1 LAYDDLVMSLD
12 NRTLRR
18 LKLSDLRIFHAVV
31 QRGGMAKA
39 ATELNISQPAVSKA
53 IAALEH
59 TLGVR
64 LLERHPQGVD
74 PTLYGRALLKGGI
87 AVFDELEQSVK
98 EIGFL
103 ADATA
108 GELRIGCTEPLAA
121 GFVAEVIATL
131 SRRYPRVAF
140 GVVAAD
146 PATLMERELRQRH
159 IELSINPIPG
169 LNIGGDINLEILLN
183 DRQVVMAGAQNKWA
197 RRRNLQLADLVDEPW
212 LVPPPDSIIARS
224 IAEAFRT
231 GGLEL
236 PHARVV
242 TFSIP
247 LCYQL
252 LSRGSFLA
260 MLPISMARLGGRMPL
275 KILQVA
281 IPGIDRPTAI
291 MTLKKRTL
299 SPLAQVFIAEI
310 RALARRL
317 TTGR

>member
-1 LAYDDLVMSLD
+1 MKLND
-12 NRTLRR
+12 RTLRR
-18 LKLSDLRIFHAVV
+18 LKFSDLRIFQAVV
-31 QRGGMAKA
+31 HRGGMAKA
-39 ATELNISQPAVSKA
+39 ATDLNISQPAVSKA

-64 LLERHPQGVD
+64 LLERHAQGVD
-74 PTLYGRALLKGGI
+74 PTIYGRALLKGGI
-87 AVFDELEQSVK
+87 AVFDELQQSVK

-121 GFVAEVIATL
+121 GFVPEVIATL
-131 SRRYPRVAF
+131 SARYPRVAF
-140 GVVAAD
+140 EVVAAD
-146 PATLMERELRQRH
+146 PITLMEHELRQRH
-159 IELSINPIPG
+159 IELSISPIPG

-212 LVPPPDSIIARS
+212 LVPPPDSIIGRS

-231 GGLEL
+231 SGLEL
-236 PHARVV
+236 PPARVV